1 MQQPVIL
8 MADDHSMMCRAIGLT
23 LEFHLGYKEMYGV
36 SSCSELM
43 HELNKGKYTHLVLDM
58 NLKDG
63 SSLEI
68 LPNIRMLYPELRIV
82 VFSVQPKEVFGA
94 VLKNVYGI
102 DHYISK
108 TESEQEVIRLL
119 RDFFQNRNAV
129 TASPVQPGSTPF
141 STVTPRELELLFY
154 WLQGKGNKE
163 ISNALNLQASTI
175 STLKKRLF
183 EKTKTGN
190 ILELKE
196 LATLYKIV

>member
-8 MADDHSMMCRAIGLT
+8 MADDHSMMCKAIRLT
-23 LEFHLGYKEMYGV
+23 LEFHLGYKEMHGV
-36 SSCSELM
+36 ASCSQLM
-43 HELNKGKYTHLVLDM
+43 HELNKGKYTHLVLDI
-58 NLKDG
+58 NLSDG

-68 LPNIRMLYPELRIV
+68 LPNIRTLYPDLRII
-82 VFSVQPKEVFGA
+82 VFSVQPKEVYGT
-94 VLKNVYGI
+94 VLKNIYGI

-108 TESEQEVIRLL
+108 TEPENEVIHRLK
-119 RDFFQNRNAV
+119 DFFQNKESN
-129 TASPVQPGSTPF
+129 TPKPVNPVNPF